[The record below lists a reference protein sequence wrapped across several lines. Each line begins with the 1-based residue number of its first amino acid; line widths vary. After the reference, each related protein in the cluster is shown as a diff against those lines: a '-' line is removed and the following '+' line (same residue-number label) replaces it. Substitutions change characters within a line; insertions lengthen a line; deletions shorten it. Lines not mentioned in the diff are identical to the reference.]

1 MTPPPPPPLLMIS
14 KEVRGNDLGQGV
26 KNALILH
33 LTHTF
38 ATWCK
43 TCKTNMHTHFQ
54 CKKNYRFGKGEKN
67 KHGYVHP
74 LIVNDMY
81 DSMNATFGQHL
92 SLAFIN
98 WSIKWN
104 YEHSSNN

>member
-1 MTPPPPPPLLMIS
+1 
-14 KEVRGNDLGQGV
+14 
-26 KNALILH
+26 
-33 LTHTF
+33 
-38 ATWCK
+38 
-43 TCKTNMHTHFQ
+43 MHTHFQ

-98 WSIKWN
+98 
-104 YEHSSNN
+104 